1 VRSLGHNVNEPR
13 GALAAA
19 PGAVLVSPYRH
30 GAYCRTL
37 LETFFPHTARAPRA
51 LAA

>member
-1 VRSLGHNVNEPR
+1 VRRPGRNVNEHR

-37 LETFFPHTARAPRA
+37 LETLFPHTARAPRA